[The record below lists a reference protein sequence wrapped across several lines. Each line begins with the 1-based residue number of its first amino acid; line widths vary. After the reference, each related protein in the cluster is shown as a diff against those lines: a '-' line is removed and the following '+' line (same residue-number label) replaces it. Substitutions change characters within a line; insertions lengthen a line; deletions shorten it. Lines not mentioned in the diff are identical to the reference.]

1 MEQTTDNMRAIIR
14 TMFCARLIAASIDD
28 HNALISYES
37 IAHDLERSCCNLAVR
52 DCKRRGLIH
61 KISFD
66 AHDHC
71 TVTYSG
77 AAARIADMLR
87 AECGE
92 LYIAIMTG
100 RVRAIN
106 VAQTPSHILCPTIM
120 QKERDIVEQRSNQHI
135 EINVSS
141 LYKCSKCGM
150 RRTTYDEYQTR
161 SSDEAPTLA
170 IRCINCGH
178 AWTQHT

>member
-1 MEQTTDNMRAIIR
+1 MEQSTNSMRDVIRNMLYVRLTAIHSDIVLDKEKYINLSR
-14 TMFCARLIAASIDD
+14 
-28 HNALISYES
+28 
-37 IAHDLERSCCNLAVR
+37 DLERSCCNLAVR
-52 DCKRRGLIH
+52 DCIQHGLIH
-61 KISFD
+61 KITYD
-66 AHDHC
+66 ARDHC
-71 TVTYSG
+71 TVMYSG

-92 LYIAIMTG
+92 LYNALVTG
-100 RVRAIN
+100 RVRAID
-106 VAQTPSHILCPTIM
+106 VAQTPSHILCPSVM